1 MDSSGMIFCLYI
13 RFSSS
18 MTRMVAASLAS
29 DGPDDIIKE
38 TPFEMTQVNYVVLYN
53 SQEGRGRYNP
63 SEKMFSSRSG
73 G

>member
-1 MDSSGMIFCLYI
+1 MDSNGMIFCLYI

-38 TPFEMTQVNYVVLYN
+38 TPFEITQVNYVVLNN
-53 SQEGRGRYNP
+53 SQEGRGRNNGF
-63 SEKMFSSRSG
+63 EKMISSRSEG
-73 G
+73 